1 MKIEKD
7 LLFYFYAIGYT
18 RSSLAKQ
25 SGKKLAEL
33 SQAIRAALQ
42 ARATCSFYGALR
54 PDSDT
59 IRKELFSRR
68 LLAMVGADRR
78 RLLRALAETEGYE
91 LSKKPR

>member
-18 RSSLAKQ
+18 RSALAKQ

-42 ARATCSFYGALR
+42 FTTRSA
-54 PDSDT
+54 P
-59 IRKELFSRR
+59 IRTR
-68 LLAMVGADRR
+68 
-78 RLLRALAETEGYE
+78 
-91 LSKKPR
+91 